1 MLISPINTMVG
12 HNRERMRAS
21 MRRAGRARGKD
32 ERRSFGR
39 CVVRYVW
46 GGEVYGER

>member
-1 MLISPINTMVG
+1 MLIIPMNIMVG

-21 MRRAGRARGKD
+21 IRRAGRARGRD

-39 CVVRYVW
+39 CVVRYV
-46 GGEVYGER
+46 